1 MNIYPL
7 DLDKVP
13 NSFYGELK
21 SISDTNAKWCFEK
34 KNDFITILEKYKIP
48 KINYMPLEKWKC
60 SYCKTFNNKDHQS
73 CYGCGV
79 NYAQIAVGIKL
90 YHQRFVRKNHI
101 IITIHLNNNMDRTE
115 LEKDLSERLQC
126 LRIFLNNNYMKFSPE
141 MKKTFKSIIDGRVKY
156 NRLER
161 KLEMK

>member
-1 MNIYPL
+1 VNIYLL
-7 DLDKVP
+7 DLDKVS

-73 CYGCGV
+73 CYGCG
-79 NYAQIAVGIKL
+79 APA
-90 YHQRFVRKNHI
+90 
-101 IITIHLNNNMDRTE
+101 
-115 LEKDLSERLQC
+115 EK
-126 LRIFLNNNYMKFSPE
+126 
-141 MKKTFKSIIDGRVKY
+141 
-156 NRLER
+156 
-161 KLEMK
+161 